1 MSEKSIFNRLKN
13 IISKSAL
20 AFHMQ
25 KNTICNPSKASICHS
40 SKASI
45 CHPGETSICH
55 PREGGD
61 PSRVVTKWIP
71 AFAGMTNRSF
81 MTSRVFAVITNGK
94 SKINHLIKFFRVN
107 VKILCKIFTLD
118 HDKIASKAINYGIKS
133 LLVFFIIFLFWAI
146 FIPIK
151 SAAIGEGIIV
161 LDFNK
166 KIIQHLEGG
175 IVEKILVAEGQ
186 EVKAGDPVIFI
197 HDIKAKSEQ
206 QIILRK
212 LWTMML
218 QKQRLISEKN
228 DDQEIN
234 IKEFLSKIGEVD
246 GEDQKLLDEIIS
258 TQTQLFDAKEAK
270 SKGEI
275 NVLTKK
281 FDEAKN
287 QLIAFESQRKAANGK
302 LAIAKKELKLIKPLV
317 AENNLSILRQD
328 DLEKEVFELEGRSGE
343 LLAETSKA
351 KQQIAEAELTIA
363 NYRSDDLAKVLDEVK
378 QADMEIINLVS
389 ELSKAKD
396 ILKRTVI
403 MAPVSGKIMN
413 IKYHTIG
420 AVIQPASEIMDIVPQ
435 SEELIIE
442 AKIRPQDIDSVIEGL
457 KAKVSLTAYKG
468 KKVPKLD
475 GEVINVSADI
485 MVNEQSKE
493 SYFLAR
499 VKIDQKELANLKEQV
514 TLHPGMPAQVFII
527 TGSRSMLSYLLTP
540 IQDSF
545 YKAFR
550 EE

>member
-1 MSEKSIFNRLKN
+1 
-13 IISKSAL
+13 
-20 AFHMQ
+20 MQ
-25 KNTICNPSKASICHS
+25 
-40 SKASI
+40 
-45 CHPGETSICH
+45 
-55 PREGGD
+55 
-61 PSRVVTKWIP
+61 
-71 AFAGMTNRSF
+71 
-81 MTSRVFAVITNGK
+81 
-94 SKINHLIKFFRVN
+94 
-107 VKILCKIFTLD
+107 
-118 HDKIASKAINYGIKS
+118 
-133 LLVFFIIFLFWAI
+133 
-146 FIPIK
+146 
-151 SAAIGEGIIV
+151 
-161 LDFNK
+161 
-166 KIIQHLEGG
+166 
-175 IVEKILVAEGQ
+175 EGQ
-186 EVKAGDPVIFI
+186 IVKANEPLIFI

-206 QIILRK
+206 QIIARK

-218 QKQRLISEKN
+218 QKQRLIAEKN
-228 DDQEIN
+228 DDPEID
-234 IKEFLSKIGEVD
+234 IKEFMSKIGEVY
-246 GEDQKLLDEIIS
+246 GEDQKLLDETID
-258 TQTQLFDAKEAK
+258 TQLQLFKAKEAK

-281 FDEAKN
+281 SEEVKN
-287 QLIAFESQRKAANGK
+287 QLIAIESQRKAANKK
-302 LAIAKKELKLIKPLV
+302 LAIFIKELNLIKPLV

-328 DLEKEVFELEGRSGE
+328 DIEKEIFELEGRSGE
-343 LLAETSKA
+343 LLAESSKS
-351 KQQIAEAELTIA
+351 KQQIAEAELSIA
-363 NYRSDDLAKVLDEVK
+363 NYQNDDLAKIFDEIK
-378 QADMEIINLVS
+378 QTEIEIINLTS

-396 ILKRTVI
+396 ILKRTAI
-403 MAPVSGKIMN
+403 ISPVDGKVMN

-442 AKIRPQDIDSVIEGL
+442 VKIKPQDIDSVHDGL

-499 VKIDQKELANLKEQV
+499 VRINQKELANLKEQV
-514 TLHPGMPAQVFII
+514 NLHPGMPAQVFII

>member
-1 MSEKSIFNRLKN
+1 MIRKLKN
-13 IISKSAL
+13 QYLQLKILIIDNVIYLVKFLRVNIKIIYKILAKDQDEVASKS
-20 AFHMQ
+20 
-25 KNTICNPSKASICHS
+25 
-40 SKASI
+40 
-45 CHPGETSICH
+45 
-55 PREGGD
+55 
-61 PSRVVTKWIP
+61 
-71 AFAGMTNRSF
+71 
-81 MTSRVFAVITNGK
+81 
-94 SKINHLIKFFRVN
+94 
-107 VKILCKIFTLD
+107 
-118 HDKIASKAINYGIKS
+118 INYGIKS
-133 LLVFFIIFLFWAI
+133 LLVFFILFLFWAI
-146 FIPIK
+146 FVPMK
-151 SAAIGEGIIV
+151 SAAIGEGIVV

-175 IVEKILVAEGQ
+175 IIEKILVQEGQ
-186 EVKAGDPVIFI
+186 IVKANEPLIFI

-206 QIILRK
+206 QIIARK

-218 QKQRLISEKN
+218 QKQRLIAEKN
-228 DDQEIN
+228 DDPEID
-234 IKEFLSKIGEVD
+234 IKEFMSKIGEVY
-246 GEDQKLLDEIIS
+246 GEDQKLLDETID
-258 TQTQLFDAKEAK
+258 TQLQLFKAKEAK

-281 FDEAKN
+281 SEEVKN
-287 QLIAFESQRKAANGK
+287 QLIAIESQRKAANKK
-302 LAIAKKELKLIKPLV
+302 LAIFIKELNLIKPLV

-328 DLEKEVFELEGRSGE
+328 DIEKEIFELEGRSGE
-343 LLAETSKA
+343 LLAESSKS
-351 KQQIAEAELTIA
+351 KQQIAEAELSIA
-363 NYRSDDLAKVLDEVK
+363 NYQNDDLAKIFDEIK
-378 QADMEIINLVS
+378 QTEIEIINLTS

-396 ILKRTVI
+396 ILKRTAI
-403 MAPVSGKIMN
+403 ISPVDGKVMN

-442 AKIRPQDIDSVIEGL
+442 VKIKPQDIDSVHDGL

-499 VKIDQKELANLKEQV
+499 VRINQKELANLKEQV
-514 TLHPGMPAQVFII
+514 NLHPGMPAQVFII

>member
-1 MSEKSIFNRLKN
+1 MLNKN
-13 IISKSAL
+13 KIIYL
-20 AFHMQ
+20 
-25 KNTICNPSKASICHS
+25 
-40 SKASI
+40 
-45 CHPGETSICH
+45 
-55 PREGGD
+55 
-61 PSRVVTKWIP
+61 TK
-71 AFAGMTNRSF
+71 
-81 MTSRVFAVITNGK
+81 
-94 SKINHLIKFFRVN
+94 LFRVN
-107 VKILCKIFTLD
+107 VKILYKILAAD
-118 HDKIASKAINYGIKS
+118 RDKIAHRAINYGIKS
-133 LLVFFIIFLFWAI
+133 LLIFFIIFLFWAI

-175 IVEKILVAEGQ
+175 IVEKILVTEGQ

-218 QKQRLISEKN
+218 QKQRLIAEKN
-228 DDQEIN
+228 VEKNNDNEIN

-246 GEDQKLLDEIIS
+246 GEDQKLLDEITD
-258 TQTQLFDAKEAK
+258 TQTQLFIARMAK

-281 FDEAKN
+281 FDEAKS
-287 QLIAFESQRKAANGK
+287 QLIAIESQSKATSKK
-302 LAIAKKELKLIKPLV
+302 LLIVKKELSLIKPLV
-317 AENNLSILRQD
+317 AENNLSMLRQD
-328 DLEKEVFELEGRSGE
+328 DLEKEMFELEGRSGE
-343 LLAETSKA
+343 LLAEVSKS

-363 NYRSDDLAKVLDEVK
+363 NYKNDDLAKIFDEMK
-378 QADMEIINLVS
+378 QTDMEIINLAS

-396 ILKRTVI
+396 VLKRTVI
-403 MAPVSGKIMN
+403 MAPVSGKVMN

-442 AKIRPQDIDSVIEGL
+442 AKIKPQDIDSVRDGL

-499 VKIDQKELANLKEQV
+499 IKIDQKELANLKEQV
-514 TLHPGMPAQVFII
+514 ILHPGMPAQIFII
-527 TGSRSMLSYLLTP
+527 TGSRSMMSYLLTP

>member
-13 IISKSAL
+13 IISKCAL
-20 AFHMQ
+20 ACHMQ
-25 KNTICNPSKASICHS
+25 KNTICNPRKASICNS
-40 SKASI
+40 SKA
-45 CHPGETSICH
+45 SICH

-71 AFAGMTNRSF
+71 AFAEMTNRTL
-81 MTSRVFAVITNGK
+81 MTNRVFAKIVNTTFTGITNGK
-94 SKINHLIKFFRVN
+94 SKTNNLIKFFRVN
-107 VKILCKIFTLD
+107 VKILCKILTLD
-118 HDKIASKAINYGIKS
+118 HDNIASKAINYGIKS

-175 IVEKILVAEGQ
+175 IVEKILVSEGQ
-186 EVKAGDPVIFI
+186 EVNAGDPVIFI

-246 GEDQKLLDEIIS
+246 GEDQKLLDETIS
-258 TQTQLFDAKEAK
+258 TQTQLFNAKEAK

-363 NYRSDDLAKVLDEVK
+363 NYRSDDLAKILDEVK

-442 AKIRPQDIDSVIEGL
+442 AKIRPQDIDSVSEGL

-499 VKIDQKELANLKEQV
+499 VKIDQKELAN
-514 TLHPGMPAQVFII
+514 I
-527 TGSRSMLSYLLTP
+527 
-540 IQDSF
+540 
-545 YKAFR
+545 
-550 EE
+550 